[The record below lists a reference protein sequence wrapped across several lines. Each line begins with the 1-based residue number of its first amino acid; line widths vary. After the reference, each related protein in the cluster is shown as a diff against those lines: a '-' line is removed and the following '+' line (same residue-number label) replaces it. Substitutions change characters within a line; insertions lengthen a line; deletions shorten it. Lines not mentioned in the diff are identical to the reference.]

1 MALMQK
7 MRNNTH
13 IILWALL
20 ILFLASMTIGG
31 LVGGADLLD
40 VFSQKAR
47 LRDAAGIVDGKKLD
61 AARFS
66 QMIQSEIDNYRE
78 QNQELSEADINQL
91 SDYIWNSY
99 INETLI
105 GKQIDHYKLKAT
117 NKEIYEVLVNNPP
130 QILMQNEAFQTDGRF
145 DYQKYLNA
153 INNPQGNEWLA
164 VEEYMRAYLP
174 FEKIQNLIV
183 SLVAVSD
190 AEVSEEIALEK
201 TTADFSA
208 LIVPYSIV
216 AKDTFEI
223 SKSEIKKYFDA
234 NRKNFHV
241 KETRSLDFV
250 VFETKP
256 TPADTFSALQQ
267 IESIRE
273 RLREGEDFA
282 TLASEY
288 TEDPTGVE
296 NGGDLGWFGKDQMVP
311 EFENAA
317 FALRKGKISQPVI
330 SSFGVHLIKVEDR
343 RTQNDRLEIKARH
356 ILIKIK
362 TSPET
367 MEHIRA
373 EANLFAFDA
382 NEFGFQAAADS
393 IKITVRDTGPFTK
406 DTRYINFFTQFP
418 AAIRFAYSDIP
429 VGTVSEVLNYE
440 NGLTVMCL
448 KNITKEFYRPLEE
461 VEDQIKNILTSEK
474 RVEKLKTLGDQIHTQ
489 VVQNE
494 NLEKVVTEYPACK
507 IDTYTGHSLNTNLK
521 NVPRSNAIIGTLMAL
536 KPGQISQPVLVN
548 NRTIVILKLDAR
560 QDVNPEDFA
569 KEKESYRTRI
579 LDRKKNTFYNEW
591 LEALKSNV
599 KIVDNRE
606 NLY

>member
-208 LIVPYSIV
+208 LVVPYSIV
-216 AKDTFEI
+216 AKDTFAI

-296 NGGDLGWFGKDQMVP
+296 NGGDLGWFGKGQMVP

-343 RTQNDRLEIKARH
+343 RTQNDRLEIKAR
-356 ILIKIK
+356 
-362 TSPET
+362 
-367 MEHIRA
+367 
-373 EANLFAFDA
+373 
-382 NEFGFQAAADS
+382 
-393 IKITVRDTGPFTK
+393 
-406 DTRYINFFTQFP
+406 
-418 AAIRFAYSDIP
+418 
-429 VGTVSEVLNYE
+429 
-440 NGLTVMCL
+440 
-448 KNITKEFYRPLEE
+448 
-461 VEDQIKNILTSEK
+461 
-474 RVEKLKTLGDQIHTQ
+474 
-489 VVQNE
+489 
-494 NLEKVVTEYPACK
+494 
-507 IDTYTGHSLNTNLK
+507 
-521 NVPRSNAIIGTLMAL
+521 
-536 KPGQISQPVLVN
+536 
-548 NRTIVILKLDAR
+548 
-560 QDVNPEDFA
+560 
-569 KEKESYRTRI
+569 
-579 LDRKKNTFYNEW
+579 
-591 LEALKSNV
+591 
-599 KIVDNRE
+599 
-606 NLY
+606 